1 MRVGV
6 GSHLFDTT
14 IPEER
19 TPVTIPPN
27 IASQRRPSAPILAKL
42 AYLTVHNRNTDRIDK
57 VIDITLLLL
66 LGVNLVSNSYSNK
79 NWPLKPS
86 DQTSC
91 QYCRWGS
98 MEGTCGGGLF
108 KSTVCSE
115 CKHGSGEGRFG
126 QSTSRTAC
134 FVGVRLQTSPRKE
147 DL

>member
-42 AYLTVHNRNTDRIDK
+42 ACLTVHNRNTDRIDK

-66 LGVNLVSNSYSNK
+66 LGVNLVSNSYSNR

-86 DQTSC
+86 DQTSANIVDGG
-91 QYCRWGS
+91 GS
-98 MEGTCGGGLF
+98 MEMTCGGANVQKIAML
-108 KSTVCSE
+108 
-115 CKHGSGEGRFG
+115 
-126 QSTSRTAC
+126 
-134 FVGVRLQTSPRKE
+134 RLYKPALIHPAIR
-147 DL
+147 

>member
-1 MRVGV
+1 M
-6 GSHLFDTT
+6 
-14 IPEER
+14 

-42 AYLTVHNRNTDRIDK
+42 ACLTVHNRNTDRIDK

-66 LGVNLVSNSYSNK
+66 LGVNLVSNLYSNK

-126 QSTSRTAC
+126 RSTSRC
-134 FVGVRLQTSPRKE
+134 FLGVELQTSPCKKTCKRTLAEQSAAKKVS
-147 DL
+147 